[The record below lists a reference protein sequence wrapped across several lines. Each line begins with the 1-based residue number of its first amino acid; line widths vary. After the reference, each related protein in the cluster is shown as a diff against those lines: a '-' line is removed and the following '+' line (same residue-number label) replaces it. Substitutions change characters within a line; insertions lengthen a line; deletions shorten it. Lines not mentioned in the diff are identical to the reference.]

1 MAVTKTWDIAAMDSA
16 PTEGSLSDVVKT
28 IHWNCRG
35 TETVGSGESA
45 VTYTSYSYGCVG
57 LAAADSSSFTEFAS
71 ITKNNAIAWAQAA
84 IGTVGVTSIETG
96 LEDKITE
103 QKTPSI
109 ESKPLPWT

>member
-45 VTYTSYSYGCVG
+45 VTYNSYSYGCIG
-57 LAAADSSSFTEFAS
+57 LADADASSFTDFAS
-71 ITKNNAIAWAQAA
+71 ITKANAIAWVQAA
-84 IGTVGVTSIETG
+84 LGTDEVTNIENG
-96 LEDKITE
+96 LEAKITE

-109 ESKPLPWT
+109 ETKTLPWS

>member
-1 MAVTKTWDIAAMDSA
+1 MAVTKTWDIVAMDSA

-28 IHWNCRG
+28 IHWNCIG

-84 IGTVGVTSIETG
+84 IGTDEVTSIETD
-96 LEDKITE
+96 LEAKITA

-109 ESKPLPWT
+109 ETKTLPWS

>member
-1 MAVTKTWDIAAMDSA
+1 MAVTKTWDIVAMDSA

-28 IHWNCRG
+28 IHWNCTG

-57 LAAADSSSFTEFAS
+57 LAAADSSSFTAFGS
-71 ITKNNAIAWAQAA
+71 ITKDNAVAWAKAA
-84 IGTVGVTSIETG
+84 IGTDEVTSIETG
-96 LEDKITE
+96 LESEITE

-109 ESKPLPWT
+109 ESKTLPWS

>member
-1 MAVTKTWDIAAMDSA
+1 MAVTKTWNIVSMDSA

-28 IHWNCRG
+28 VHWNCTG

-84 IGTVGVTSIETG
+84 IGTDGVTSIETG

-109 ESKPLPWT
+109 ESKTLPWS

>member
-1 MAVTKTWDIAAMDSA
+1 MAVTKTWDIVAMDSA

-28 IHWNCRG
+28 VHWNCTG

-71 ITKNNAIAWAQAA
+71 ITKDNAIAWAKAA
-84 IGTVGVTSIETG
+84 IGTDGVTSIETS

-109 ESKPLPWT
+109 ESKTLPWS

>member
-1 MAVTKTWDIAAMDSA
+1 MAVTKTWDIVAMDSA

-28 IHWNCRG
+28 VHWNCTG

-71 ITKNNAIAWAQAA
+71 ITKDNAIAWAQAA
-84 IGTVGVTSIETG
+84 IGTDGVTSIETS

-109 ESKPLPWT
+109 ESKTLPWS

>member
-1 MAVTKTWDIAAMDSA
+1 MAVTKTWNIVAMDSA
-16 PTEGSLSDVVKT
+16 PTEGSLSDVVKN
-28 IHWNCRG
+28 IHWTATG
-35 TETVGSGESA
+35 TETAGSD
-45 VTYTSYSYGCVG
+45 TYTSSSFGCVV

-71 ITKNNAIAWAQAA
+71 ITKDNAIAWAQAA

>member
-1 MAVTKTWDIAAMDSA
+1 MAVTKTWDIVAMDSA

-28 IHWNCRG
+28 IHWNCIG

-84 IGTVGVTSIETG
+84 IGTDEVTSIESS
-96 LEDKITE
+96 LESQITE

-109 ESKPLPWT
+109 ESKTLPWS

>member
-1 MAVTKTWDIAAMDSA
+1 MAVTKTWGIVAMDSA

-28 IHWNCRG
+28 IHWNCTG
-35 TETVGSGESA
+35 TETVGSGDSA

-57 LAAADSSSFTEFAS
+57 LAAADSSSFIAFDS
-71 ITKNNAIAWAQAA
+71 ITKANAIAWAQAEL
-84 IGTVGVTSIETG
+84 GTDGVTSIETG

-109 ESKPLPWT
+109 ETKTLPWS

>member
-1 MAVTKTWDIAAMDSA
+1 MAVTKTWDIVAMDSA

-28 IHWNCRG
+28 IHWNCTG

-45 VTYTSYSYGCVG
+45 VTYNSYSYGCIG
-57 LAAADSSSFTEFAS
+57 LADADASSFTDFAS
-71 ITKNNAIAWAQAA
+71 ITKDNAIAWAQAA
-84 IGTVGVTSIETG
+84 IGTDGVTSIETG

-109 ESKPLPWT
+109 ETKTLPWT